1 MFHSLPMK
9 VTEINGTLRKDTI
22 SNMEHL
28 RWREGLICLDDE
40 PFDSL
45 MKKFSVYYGI
55 DIFIK
60 ITTYRNT
67 AAPESSG
74 KPTV

>member
-1 MFHSLPMK
+1 
-9 VTEINGTLRKDTI
+9 
-22 SNMEHL
+22 MEHL